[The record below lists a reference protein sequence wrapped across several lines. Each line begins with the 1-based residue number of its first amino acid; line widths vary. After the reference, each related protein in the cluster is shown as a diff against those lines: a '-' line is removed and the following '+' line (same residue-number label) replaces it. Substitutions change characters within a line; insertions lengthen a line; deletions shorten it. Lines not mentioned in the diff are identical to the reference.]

1 MKTFSV
7 CGGLWMCLGA
17 ILCAA
22 EPASLPGPRFPTVQ
36 KYLEERAGE
45 FDQIPDERKV
55 ALQKLADYVRNRAE
69 AGKPTRFTFI
79 CTHNSRRS
87 HLSQIWAAAAADFYN
102 VPGVESFSGGTEAT
116 AFNPRAIAAIERAGM
131 KVEKTEE
138 GKNPRYAVRYREAQ
152 TPLICF
158 SKVYKDAPNPN
169 ADFCAVMTCSQAD
182 KNCPV
187 VEGCSLRV
195 AIPFEDPKVSDD
207 TAAEG
212 ATYDARCQQICR
224 EMLYVFSQAKE

>member
-1 MKTFSV
+1 MKTFSI
-7 CGGLWMCLGA
+7 CSGLWMCLGT

-22 EPASLPGPRFPTVQ
+22 EPASPPGPRFPAVQ

-45 FDQIPDERKV
+45 FDQIPAERKV
-55 ALQKLADYVRNRAE
+55 ALQKLADYVRSRTA
-69 AGKPTRFTFI
+69 ADKPARFTFI

-102 VPGVESFSGGTEAT
+102 VSGVESFSGGTEAT
-116 AFNPRAIAAIERAGM
+116 AFNPRAIAAIERAGL

-138 GKNPRYAVRYREAQ
+138 VKNPRYAVRFRDTE

-158 SKVYKDAPNPN
+158 SKVYKDAPNPKT
-169 ADFCAVMTCSQAD
+169 DFCAVMTCSQAD
-182 KNCPV
+182 QNCPV
-187 VEGCSLRV
+187 VAGCSLRV
-195 AIPFEDPKVSDD
+195 AIPFEDPKISDD
-207 TAAEG
+207 TPEET
-212 ATYDARCQQICR
+212 ATYDARCQQICL